1 MAPNVFHIGVEEKVS
16 ISVFDNAQPVTVK
29 LYLQDFPHR
38 RKTFSQVQGVVN
50 KGEFSFLKTATR
62 TRNSTSVQL
71 MGCANNLICRT
82 LAESKLALVQLQA
95 CAKKHQKIRLLE
107 NALQESR
114 LFSISFIREQGW
126 SSSESAHLPPMWPVV
141 ICGLS
146 LLLVLAFLRGFFSG
160 YSSFPPS

>member
-62 TRNSTSVQL
+62 ARNSTSVQL

-82 LAESKLALVQLQA
+82 LAESELVLVQLQA
-95 CAKKHQKIRLLE
+95 CAKKHIKK
-107 NALQESR
+107 
-114 LFSISFIREQGW
+114 F
-126 SSSESAHLPPMWPVV
+126 V
-141 ICGLS
+141 
-146 LLLVLAFLRGFFSG
+146 
-160 YSSFPPS
+160 Y